1 LPSIDE
7 LAANISISRMKT
19 VRYLFSVCVLVWLH
33 SICYAQ
39 EKKDTL
45 PPYIKG
51 KVVLGERVLDT
62 LPPNA
67 DSLKGRKR
75 RKDISSK
82 VDSPV
87 VKKKHDPHKA
97 TLYSTFCPGLGQ
109 IYNRKYWKLP
119 LVYAAV
125 GIPAYTYFY
134 NRSWY
139 KKCQYA
145 LAVVLNGTTD
155 ADSLGKVDPKLKGF
169 VTNKQDNYIREYR
182 NEFRKDQDYSVIFFL
197 LFWGLQ
203 IVDATVDAHLM
214 NFDISPELSLHL
226 REGSGVQGNLLIP
239 GSASPAGIGL
249 VFDLHK
255 ARYKPIPLP

>member
-1 LPSIDE
+1 
-7 LAANISISRMKT
+7 MKT
-19 VRYLFSVCVLVWLH
+19 ARYLLMVFLLVGLR
-33 SICYAQ
+33 SICHGQ
-39 EKKDTL
+39 VRNDTI
-45 PPYIKG
+45 PSYIKG

-62 LPPNA
+62 LPPKA
-67 DSLKGRKR
+67 DSLRGRKKGREIE
-75 RKDISSK
+75 RKA
-82 VDSPV
+82 DSPT

-109 IYNRKYWKLP
+109 IYNHKYWKLP

-125 GIPAYTYFY
+125 GIPVYTYFY
-134 NRSWY
+134 NRDWY

-145 LAVVLNGTTD
+145 LAVALSANPSQ
-155 ADSLGKVDPKLKGF
+155 DSLNKVDPKLRVF
-169 VTNKQDNYIREYR
+169 VSNHDDAGIRTYR

-214 NFDISPELSLHL
+214 NFDISPELSMHF
-226 REGSGVQGNLLIP
+226 RDASGSYGSSLLA

-255 ARYKPIPLP
+255 ARYKPIHLP

>member
-1 LPSIDE
+1 
-7 LAANISISRMKT
+7 MKT
-19 VRYLFSVCVLVWLH
+19 VRYLFTVCVLIWLH
-33 SICYAQ
+33 SICYGQ
-39 EKKDTL
+39 VKNDTI

-62 LPPNA
+62 LPPKA
-67 DSLKGRKR
+67 DTLKGRKR
-75 RKDISSK
+75 GKDIPNK

-134 NRSWY
+134 NRNWY

-145 LAVVLNGTTD
+145 LTVLLNGTTD
-155 ADSLGKVDPKLKGF
+155 SATLATVDPKLQGF
-169 VTNKQDNYIREYR
+169 VKNKLDNYIREYR

-226 REGSGVQGNLLIP
+226 REQPGVQGNLLPP

>member
-1 LPSIDE
+1 
-7 LAANISISRMKT
+7 M
-19 VRYLFSVCVLVWLH
+19 VRHFITVLVLAWLQVV
-33 SICYAQ
+33 CYGQ
-39 EKKDTL
+39 Q
-45 PPYIKG
+45 KG
-51 KVVLGERVLDT
+51 KEASGFGITDS
-62 LPPNA
+62 LPHGKDSASSGKKGKTEPPLKA
-67 DSLKGRKR
+67 DSAT
-75 RKDISSK
+75 
-82 VDSPV
+82 P
-87 VKKKHDPHKA
+87 KKHDPHKA

-139 KKCQYA
+139 RKCQYA
-145 LAVVLNGTTD
+145 IAVIVSGTTN
-155 ADSLGKVDPKLKGF
+155 ADSLSRVDPKLTTF
-169 VTNKQDNYIREYR
+169 VTAKDDNGVRSYR

-214 NFDISPELSLHL
+214 NFDISNNLSLHI
-226 REGSGVQGNLLIP
+226 RDGSGGGGYTG
-239 GSASPAGIGL
+239 GSYGTTVGFGVALDI
-249 VFDLHK
+249 HK

>member
-1 LPSIDE
+1 
-7 LAANISISRMKT
+7 MKT
-19 VRYLFSVCVLVWLH
+19 VRYLFMVCVLLWLQ
-33 SICYAQ
+33 SICYGQ
-39 EKKDTL
+39 VKKDTL

-67 DSLKGRKR
+67 DSLRGRKKGRES
-75 RKDISSK
+75 RKADTAAT
-82 VDSPV
+82 

-109 IYNRKYWKLP
+109 IYNHKYWKLP

-125 GIPAYTYFY
+125 GIPVYTYFY
-134 NRSWY
+134 NRDWY

-145 LAVVLNGTTD
+145 LALVVSGDTS
-155 ADSLGKVDPKLKGF
+155 AASLGKVDPQLKLF
-169 VTNKQDNYIREYR
+169 VTEKNDASLRTYR

-226 REGSGVQGNLLIP
+226 RDGSGSLGNPLLP
-239 GSASPAGIGL
+239 GVANTTGIGL
-249 VFDLHK
+249 AFDLHK

>member
-1 LPSIDE
+1 
-7 LAANISISRMKT
+7 MKT
-19 VRYLFSVCVLVWLH
+19 VRYLFMVCILVWLQDV
-33 SICYAQ
+33 CYGQ
-39 EKKDTL
+39 VKNDTL

-51 KVVLGERVLDT
+51 KVVLGERVMDT

-67 DSLKGRKR
+67 DAR
-75 RKDISSK
+75 RTPP
-82 VDSPV
+82 DSTV
-87 VKKKHDPHKA
+87 TGKKKKHDTRKA

-109 IYNRKYWKLP
+109 IYNHKYWKLP

-125 GIPAYTYFY
+125 GIPAYTFFY
-134 NRSWY
+134 NRNWY

-145 LAVVLNGTTD
+145 ITVVLNGSTD
-155 ADSLGKVDPKLKGF
+155 SAVLSKVDPKLRVF
-169 VTNKQDNYIREYR
+169 VNNKDDANLRVYR

-214 NFDISPELSLHL
+214 NFDISPDLSMHL
-226 REGSGVQGNLLIP
+226 REGSGSRGNLLIP

-255 ARYKPIPLP
+255 PRYRPIPLP

>member
-1 LPSIDE
+1 
-7 LAANISISRMKT
+7 MKT
-19 VRYLFSVCVLVWLH
+19 VRFLFTVCVLVILH
-33 SICYAQ
+33 SICYGQ
-39 EKKDTL
+39 VKKDTL

-62 LPPNA
+62 LPPHA
-67 DSLKGRKR
+67 DSLHGRKR
-75 RKDISSK
+75 VTDAPYK

-87 VKKKHDPHKA
+87 ARKKHDPRKA

-109 IYNRKYWKLP
+109 IYNHKYWKLP

-125 GIPAYTYFY
+125 GIPVYTYFY
-134 NRSWY
+134 NKEWY

-145 LAVVLNGTTD
+145 LAIVINGTTD
-155 ADSLGKVDPKLKGF
+155 KDSLSKVDPKLKSF
-169 VTNKQDNYIREYR
+169 ITLQDASSLRSYR
-182 NEFRKDQDYSVIFFL
+182 NEFRKDQDYSVIFLL

-214 NFDISPELSLHL
+214 NFDISPDLSMRLQQ
-226 REGSGVQGNLLIP
+226 GSGNMNALLSP
-239 GSASPAGIGL
+239 GSSPAGISL

-255 ARYKPIPLP
+255 PKYKPIALP

>member
-1 LPSIDE
+1 
-7 LAANISISRMKT
+7 M
-19 VRYLFSVCVLVWLH
+19 VCVLIWLQG
-33 SICYAQ
+33 ICYGQ
-39 EKKDTL
+39 VKNDTL

-62 LPPNA
+62 LPANA
-67 DSLKGRKR
+67 DSLHGRKTG
-75 RKDISSK
+75 KASHEKS
-82 VDSPV
+82 DSAV
-87 VKKKHDPHKA
+87 AKKKHDPRKA

-125 GIPAYTYFY
+125 GIPVYTYFY
-134 NRSWY
+134 NRDWY

-145 LAVVLNGTTD
+145 LSVVLDSNPSPERIAKVHPKLAYFVSIKDD
-155 ADSLGKVDPKLKGF
+155 AD
-169 VTNKQDNYIREYR
+169 IRTYR
-182 NEFRKDQDYSVIFFL
+182 NQFRKDQDYSVIFFL

-226 REGSGVQGNLLIP
+226 RDGSGSQGNALIP

-249 VFDLHK
+249 AFDIHK
-255 ARYKPIPLP
+255 ARYKPIALP

>member
-1 LPSIDE
+1 
-7 LAANISISRMKT
+7 MKM
-19 VRYLFSVCVLVWLH
+19 VRYVFMVCVLVWLQG
-33 SICYAQ
+33 ICYGQ
-39 EKKDTL
+39 VKKDTI

-51 KVVLGERVLDT
+51 RVVLGERVLDT

-67 DSLKGRKR
+67 DSLRGQKKGRDR
-75 RKDISSK
+75 SHK
-82 VDSPV
+82 VDSLG
-87 VKKKHDPHKA
+87 KKKHDPHKA

-125 GIPAYTYFY
+125 GIPVYTYFY
-134 NRSWY
+134 NRDWY

-145 LAVVLNGTTD
+145 LSLVVSGDTTS
-155 ADSLGKVDPKLKGF
+155 ASLSKVDPKLRVF
-169 VTNKQDNYIREYR
+169 VNNKDDANIRTYR

-226 REGSGVQGNLLIP
+226 RDGSGSLGNPLIP

-249 VFDLHK
+249 AFDLHK
-255 ARYKPIPLP
+255 PRYKPIQLP

>member
-1 LPSIDE
+1 
-7 LAANISISRMKT
+7 MKT
-19 VRYLFSVCVLVWLH
+19 VRYLFTVCVLVWLH
-33 SICYAQ
+33 SCCYGQ
-39 EKKDTL
+39 VKNDTL

-75 RKDISSK
+75 SKDIARK
-82 VDSPV
+82 VDSPA

-145 LAVVLNGTTD
+145 LAVVINGTTN
-155 ADSLGKVDPKLKGF
+155 ADSLGKVDPKLKYF
-169 VTNKQDNYIREYR
+169 VTNKQDFNIRAYR
-182 NEFRKDQDYSVIFFL
+182 NEFRKDQDYSIIFFL

-214 NFDISPELSLHL
+214 NFDISPELSLHM
-226 REGSGVQGNLLIP
+226 REGPGVQGNLLIP
-239 GSASPAGIGL
+239 GAASPAGIGL

>member
-1 LPSIDE
+1 
-7 LAANISISRMKT
+7 MKT
-19 VRYLFSVCVLVWLH
+19 VRYLFTVCILVWLH
-33 SICYAQ
+33 DICYAQ
-39 EKKDTL
+39 VTKDTM

-67 DSLKGRKR
+67 DSLRK
-75 RKDISSK
+75 
-82 VDSPV
+82 PTAT

-125 GIPAYTYFY
+125 GIPVYTYFY
-134 NRSWY
+134 NRDWY

-145 LAVVLNGTTD
+145 LAVVINGTID
-155 ADSLGKVDPKLKGF
+155 QDSLNKVDPKLQVF
-169 VTNKQDNYIREYR
+169 VTAKDDASIRTYR

-226 REGSGVQGNLLIP
+226 RDGSGSMGNPLIP
-239 GSASPAGIGL
+239 GSSSPAGIGL
-249 VFDLHK
+249 AFDLHK
-255 ARYKPIPLP
+255 ARYKPITLP

>member
-1 LPSIDE
+1 M
-7 LAANISISRMKT
+7 NM
-19 VRYLFSVCVLVWLH
+19 VRYVFIVCVLVWLQD
-33 SICYAQ
+33 ICYGQ
-39 EKKDTL
+39 VKKDTL

-67 DSLKGRKR
+67 DSLRGQKKVTSRSHKTDSLGR
-75 RKDISSK
+75 
-82 VDSPV
+82 
-87 VKKKHDPHKA
+87 KKHDPHKA

-125 GIPAYTYFY
+125 GIPVYTYFY
-134 NRSWY
+134 NRDWY

-145 LAVVLNGTTD
+145 LSLVVSGDTS
-155 ADSLGKVDPKLKGF
+155 AASLSKVDPKLAYF
-169 VTNKQDNYIREYR
+169 VSIKDDADIRTYR
-182 NEFRKDQDYSVIFFL
+182 NQFRKDQDYSVIFFL

-226 REGSGVQGNLLIP
+226 RDGSGSLGNPMIP
-239 GSASPAGIGL
+239 GSASPAGVGL
-249 VFDLHK
+249 AFDLHK
-255 ARYKPIPLP
+255 PRYKPIKLP

>member
-1 LPSIDE
+1 
-7 LAANISISRMKT
+7 MKT
-19 VRYLFSVCVLVWLH
+19 VRYVLMVCVLVWLQG
-33 SICYAQ
+33 ICYGQ
-39 EKKDTL
+39 EKKDTIP

-51 KVVLGERVLDT
+51 KVVLGEQVLDT

-67 DSLKGRKR
+67 DSLRGRKHSG
-75 RKDISSK
+75 KHSAK
-82 VDSPV
+82 TDSV
-87 VKKKHDPHKA
+87 TTVKKKHDPHKA

-125 GIPAYTYFY
+125 GIPVYTYFY
-134 NRSWY
+134 NRDWY

-145 LAVVLNGTTD
+145 LAVVLSPNPTQ
-155 ADSLGKVDPKLKGF
+155 DSLNRVDPKLKVF
-169 VTNKQDNYIREYR
+169 VTTKDDASIRTYR
-182 NEFRKDQDYSVIFFL
+182 NEFRKDQDYSVIFLL

-226 REGSGVQGNLLIP
+226 RDGSGSRGNPLLP

-249 VFDLHK
+249 AFDLHK

>member
-1 LPSIDE
+1 
-7 LAANISISRMKT
+7 M
-19 VRYLFSVCVLVWLH
+19 VCVLVWLQG
-33 SICYAQ
+33 ICYGQ
-39 EKKDTL
+39 VKKDTL

-62 LPPNA
+62 LPPKA
-67 DSLKGRKR
+67 DSLRGRK
-75 RKDISSK
+75 KVTDSPHK
-82 VDSPV
+82 VDST

-125 GIPAYTYFY
+125 GIPVYTYFY
-134 NRSWY
+134 NRDWY

-145 LAVVLNGTTD
+145 LAVALSVNPTK
-155 ADSLGKVDPKLKGF
+155 DSINKVDPKLAYF
-169 VTNKQDNYIREYR
+169 VSIKDDADIRTYR
-182 NEFRKDQDYSVIFFL
+182 NQFRKDQDYTVIFFL

-214 NFDISPELSLHL
+214 NFDISPDLSLHL
-226 REGSGVQGNLLIP
+226 QQGSGNSAMLLAP
-239 GSASPAGIGL
+239 GSSPAGVSL

-255 ARYKPIPLP
+255 ARYRPIALP

>member
-1 LPSIDE
+1 
-7 LAANISISRMKT
+7 MKT
-19 VRYLFSVCVLVWLH
+19 VRYLFTVCVLVWLH
-33 SICYAQ
+33 SCCYGQ
-39 EKKDTL
+39 VKKDTI

-75 RKDISSK
+75 GKDIAHK
-82 VDSPV
+82 VDSPA

-134 NRSWY
+134 NRNWY

-145 LAVVLNGTTD
+145 LAVVINGTTD
-155 ADSLGKVDPKLKGF
+155 ADSLGKVDPKLKYF
-169 VTNKQDNYIREYR
+169 VTNKQDFNIRAYR
-182 NEFRKDQDYSVIFFL
+182 NEFRKDQDYSIIFFL

-214 NFDISPELSLHL
+214 NFDISPELSLHM

-239 GSASPAGIGL
+239 GAASPAGIGL

>member
-1 LPSIDE
+1 
-7 LAANISISRMKT
+7 MKT
-19 VRYLFSVCVLVWLH
+19 VRYLITVCILIWLQKV
-33 SICYAQ
+33 CYSQ
-39 EKKDTL
+39 EKKDTI

-51 KVVLGERVLDT
+51 RVVLGERVLDT
-62 LPPNA
+62 LPHNA
-67 DSLKGRKR
+67 DSLKGRKGGR
-75 RKDISSK
+75 HARNTVI
-82 VDSPV
+82 DSTGTV
-87 VKKKHDPHKA
+87 QKKHDPHKA

-125 GIPAYTYFY
+125 GIPAYTFFY

-145 LAVVLNGTTD
+145 ITVVLSGTTD
-155 ADSLGKVDPKLKGF
+155 LAALDKVDPKLRGF
-169 VTNKQDNYIREYR
+169 VTRKQDNYLRDYR

-214 NFDISPELSLHL
+214 NFDISPDLSMHL
-226 REGSGVQGNLLIP
+226 RDGSGSQGNLLIP

>member
-1 LPSIDE
+1 
-7 LAANISISRMKT
+7 MKT
-19 VRYLFSVCVLVWLH
+19 VRYVFIVCVLLWLQG
-33 SICYAQ
+33 ICYGQ
-39 EKKDTL
+39 QKKDTL

-67 DSLKGRKR
+67 DSLRGGKR
-75 RKDISSK
+75 SGKTTGK
-82 VDSPV
+82 ADSATT

-125 GIPAYTYFY
+125 GIPVYSYFY
-134 NRSWY
+134 NKDWY

-145 LAVVLNGTTD
+145 LAIVVSGDTTAASLN
-155 ADSLGKVDPKLKGF
+155 KVDPKLKVF
-169 VTNKQDNYIREYR
+169 VSAKDDASIRTYR

-214 NFDISPELSLHL
+214 NFDISPELSLHV
-226 REGSGVQGNLLIP
+226 RDGSGSPGNPLLP

-249 VFDLHK
+249 AFDLHK